1 MNWNRRQDHLL
12 HNAFAPRRPC
22 SIMQESISDSW
33 KPRQSPSGQAALAG
47 LPLAMDSAEKL
58 PARNVQWRGILFLL
72 IGISTWMG
80 WSVVAAADDSAPPAD
95 TETGVAFFENRIR
108 PILVAHCYE
117 CHAARQ
123 GTSEGD
129 LELDSREGIRR
140 GGSRGPAVVPGETQA
155 SWLLTAVSHTDA
167 DLRMPPRRE
176 QLPKNVIADLKR
188 WIEMGAPDPRHGAG
202 QPSQGEWNQSQRD
215 FWAYRR
221 PVSVKPPSVSDPGW
235 LRRPWDAFVL
245 DQLQQQGLTPSPDAS
260 PHTLLRRVYFDLI
273 GFQPTPEE
281 LAHFL
286 NQVQTRGMDLALAA
300 EVDRLMAS
308 PQFGE
313 RWGRHWLDVA
323 RFAES
328 SGTEANISFPYAW
341 RYRDYVID
349 SLNDDVPFNRF
360 LMEQIAGDLLPYSS
374 AAERARL
381 LIATGFLAV
390 GPKNLDST
398 DAAQFRADV
407 IDEQIDSL
415 TRAVLGSSVAC
426 ARCHDHKFDPFS
438 MKDYYALAG
447 IFASTKTYFG
457 TAVSPSN
464 RIGGDPLQLPDLPN
478 QVILHTS
485 LPPERVARLK
495 KELAALKAEQA
506 EMDAATK
513 ALFAGK
519 KPARKVTL
527 QDALRVFWS
536 LGRVEGELEKVSDTG
551 QALPLTMGTLDAE
564 DIVDA
569 PLLERGE
576 IARPGKKIPRA
587 FPAILQID
595 HSHHNVSLPADQSGR
610 LELAQ
615 WITSDDHPLT
625 SRVIVNR
632 IWHQLFGAGI
642 VTTVDNFGTTG
653 SPPSHPELL
662 DALAIQL
669 VRHGWSLKSLIR
681 EIVLSRTYRQSSDYR
696 DDAFRTDPDNRF
708 LWRVSKRRLQAECL
722 RDAMLAA
729 SGELDLT
736 RPAGSLVGRVIGDKP
751 ISLIGL
757 DKRLPRDLDGATHRS
772 IYLPVIRDRL
782 PDVLDLFDFA
792 EPSLVTGRRENTNV
806 PIQALYLMNGPFV
819 QERARALAIRI
830 HHHSAVKQEQITFAF
845 LICFSREPDSEEL
858 AQSLAFLSGKRD
870 AGEEQQPVPATLID
884 FCQALFCTGEFRN
897 LD

>member
-1 MNWNRRQDHLL
+1 MKMGSGPLRS
-12 HNAFAPRRPC
+12 PRREDKKLVFLHVQRM
-22 SIMQESISDSW
+22 IMMNIF
-33 KPRQSPSGQAALAG
+33 
-47 LPLAMDSAEKL
+47 
-58 PARNVQWRGILFLL
+58 FLL
-72 IGISTWMG
+72 VWIGAGIC
-80 WSVVAAADDSAPPAD
+80 WSMTAAAGDTTHPAD
-95 TETGVAFFENRIR
+95 SDEGIAFFESRIR
-108 PILVAHCYE
+108 PVLVTHCYE

-140 GGSRGPAVVPGETQA
+140 GGSRGPAVVPGDPTT
-155 SWLLTAVSHTDA
+155 SWLLTAVSHTDP
-167 DLRMPPRRE
+167 DLRMPPRRA
-176 QLPKNVIADLKR
+176 QLPPNVITDLKR
-188 WIEMGAPDPRHGAG
+188 WIEMGAPDPRHGTG
-202 QPSQGEWNQSQRD
+202 QPSRGDWNQSQRD
-215 FWAYRR
+215 FWAYRP
-221 PVSVKPPSVSDPGW
+221 PVAVKPPLVSDPDW
-235 LRRPWDAFVL
+235 LRRSWDAFIL
-245 DQLQQQGLTPSPDAS
+245 DRLQRQGFTPSPDAA
-260 PHTLLRRVYFDLI
+260 PNTLLRRVYFDLV
-273 GFQPTPEE
+273 GFPPSPEE
-281 LAHFL
+281 LSHFL
-286 NQVQTRGMDLALAA
+286 DQVQVRGLDAALAV

-308 PQFGE
+308 AQFGE

-349 SLNDDVPFNRF
+349 SLNDDIPFNRF

-374 AAERARL
+374 DKERARL

-390 GPKNLDST
+390 GPKNLDAA

-464 RIGGDPLQLPDLPN
+464 RIGGDPLRLPDLPD
-478 QVILHTS
+478 QVILHAS
-485 LPPERVARLK
+485 LPPERLAQLK
-495 KELAALKAEQA
+495 QELATLKAEQA
-506 EMDAATK
+506 EMDAATQ

-519 KPARKVTL
+519 KPAREVTI

-551 QALPLTMGTLDAE
+551 QALPLAMGTLDAE
-564 DIVDA
+564 KIVDA

-576 IARPGKKIPRA
+576 IAKPKEKISRA
-587 FPAILQID
+587 FPAILRRV
-595 HSHHNVSLPADQSGR
+595 HSENNASLPADQSGR

-615 WITSDDHPLT
+615 WMASDDHPLT

-632 IWHQLFGAGI
+632 IWHQLFGAGL
-642 VTTVDNFGTTG
+642 VATVDNFGTTG

-669 VRHGWSLKSLIR
+669 VKQGWSLKSLIR
-681 EIVLSRTYRQSSDYR
+681 DIVLSRTYRQSSDYR
-696 DDAFRTDPDNRF
+696 DKAFRKDPENHF
-708 LWRVSKRRLQAECL
+708 LWRVSKRRLQAESL

-729 SGELDLT
+729 SGELDLR

-757 DKRLPRDLDGATHRS
+757 DKRLPRDLDGATYRS
-772 IYLPVIRDRL
+772 VYLPVIRDRL

-806 PIQALYLMNGPFV
+806 PIQSLYLMNSPFV

-830 HHHSAVKQEQITFAF
+830 LNHSEVKQEQVVFAF
-845 LICFSREPDSEEL
+845 RICFSREPDSEEQ
-858 AQSLAFLSGKRD
+858 AQSLAFLTRTRD
-870 AGEEQQPVPATLID
+870 APEEHQPVPAALID